1 LDNEAVKQAEKEP
14 QALTA
19 KTDDL
24 EAKWARE
31 RREDLWLMTV
41 ACAGIHGTR
50 APAELADFADRL
62 LEEFDKRFRPDKPKA
77 KKSSKQLRMGD
88 GNLQS
93 ATAGTSG

>member
-1 LDNEAVKQAEKEP
+1 MKQAEKEP

-41 ACAGIHGTR
+41 ACASIHGTR

-77 KKSSKQLRMGD
+77 KKSSKHRQP
-88 GNLQS
+88 GNGRLHS
-93 ATAGTSG
+93 APPSTSG